1 MFQKAFSRPR
11 FRPAINMGALLDIP
25 TGKYEYGQHGE
36 AILNGGLSSMTGI
49 CARPNNFKTALAVYM
64 LAQLRRVCH
73 HTHTITYDTEG
84 TLYPTSR
91 FDAVSKNDPY
101 LSSIDYDNDEQFAFT
116 DLSQYMGDQWFDEF
130 RKIVNQKTKDEKDW
144 LATTPFL
151 DGNGKPKDALY
162 PSGGLI
168 DSFSKFQVSAVE
180 DIYNKNKIGDSG
192 ANTDAMMNGKA
203 KNQMFNQMPQICAR
217 TGSYLILTAHLGDTI
232 NMEMFPTDK
241 RNLSYMKKDTV
252 LKGVSS
258 GFYSLPNNVWMITH
272 NKPLQNKDKMPE
284 YPWDNATAMQGDT
297 DLTIITM
304 MNLRGKNGMSG
315 LPVSLVVAQSE
326 GILASLSEFHYVK
339 ENNRFGIGGN
349 MQNYYMELLPDVTL
363 SRTKIRKRLDENAKL
378 RRAVQ
383 ITAEILQMQQFHR
396 GHEADLICEP
406 KVLYDDLKAMGYDWD
421 QLLGDTRSYW
431 VFSKEEDEHDQK
443 YLSTMDLLNIRLGKY
458 TPFWMTKEEKAKLK
472 PNPNL
477 SKAEKTA

>member
-1 MFQKAFSRPR
+1 
-11 FRPAINMGALLDIP
+11 
-25 TGKYEYGQHGE
+25 
-36 AILNGGLSSMTGI
+36 
-49 CARPNNFKTALAVYM
+49 M
-64 LAQLRRVCH
+64 L
-73 HTHTITYDTEG
+73 
-84 TLYPTSR
+84 
-91 FDAVSKNDPY
+91 
-101 LSSIDYDNDEQFAFT
+101 
-116 DLSQYMGDQWFDEF
+116 
-130 RKIVNQKTKDEKDW
+130 
-144 LATTPFL
+144 
-151 DGNGKPKDALY
+151 
-162 PSGGLI
+162 
-168 DSFSKFQVSAVE
+168 
-180 DIYNKNKIGDSG
+180 
-192 ANTDAMMNGKA
+192 NGKA

-217 TGSYLILTAHLGDTI
+217 TGSYLILTAHLGDII

-315 LPVSLVVAQSE
+315 LPISLVVSQSE

-349 MQNYYMELLPDVTL
+349 MQNYHMELLPDVTL

-396 GHEADLICEP
+396 GHEPDLICEP

-421 QLLGDTRSYW
+421 QLLGETRSYW
-431 VFSKEEDEHDQK
+431 VFEKEEADHEEK
-443 YLSTMDLLNIRLGKY
+443 YLSTLDLLNIRIGKY
-458 TPFWMTKEEKAKLK
+458 VPFWMTKEEKAKLK

-477 SKAEKTA
+477 GKDKTSA